1 MSIYTWAACR
11 NCIVMAIVVSLAM
24 FQTALATAETLDP
37 AAVTQID
44 AAAERYIS
52 SGSAPGVS
60 VAVMHKGQV
69 VFTKGYGF
77 ENIET
82 MTPVTADSLFRAGSI
97 TKEFVA
103 AGIMRLTAEGKLSV
117 DDPVSEYIPEL
128 AAAGPM
134 TLRMLLIQT
143 SGLHDYT
150 HSRAF
155 GDQARKRRTT
165 KQMIDFIASMKPLT
179 DFAAGSK
186 WAYSNSNYYVLGA
199 IIERVSGTSV
209 GQYLETHI
217 IASAGATSTV
227 FDREEDVVLNRA
239 SGYVPVEGKPGHY
252 KNAEFFSMDNAGG
265 AGALRSTAVDL
276 ARWHQ
281 ALFAG
286 RIVNSKSF
294 AAMTTPGRLNDGT
307 VFVRPEA
314 PISLGPPNY
323 GFGLELGT
331 LDGEQAIGHGGSV
344 PGFTSYLVTFPKLQ
358 TTVAIMTNAAPHGAD
373 VYHDIERAVLHG
385 MAAGT
390 ESKR

>member
-1 MSIYTWAACR
+1 MRVSSLAACR
-11 NCIVMAIVVSLAM
+11 NRIVMAIVVSLAV
-24 FQTALATAETLDP
+24 FQTRLATAETLNP
-37 AAVTQID
+37 ATVAQID
-44 AAAERYIS
+44 AAADRYVS

-60 VAVMHKGQV
+60 VAVMRKGQV

-103 AGIMRLTAEGKLSV
+103 AGIMRLTEEGKLSV
-117 DDPVSEYIPEL
+117 DDSVSKYIPEL

-155 GDQARKRRTT
+155 GEEARKRRTT
-165 KQMIDFIASMKPLT
+165 KQMIDFIAAMKPLT

-199 IIERVSGTSV
+199 IIERVSGTAV
-209 GQYLETHI
+209 GQYLETHV
-217 IASAGATSTV
+217 IAPAGATSTV

-239 SGYVPVEGKPGHY
+239 SGYVPIEGKPGHY
-252 KNAEFFSMDNAGG
+252 KNAEFFSMDTAGG

-276 ARWHQ
+276 ARWQQ

-294 AAMTTPGRLNDGT
+294 AAMTTPGRLTDGT

-385 MAAGT
+385 G
-390 ESKR
+390 RN